1 MMIRMKLCKKYY
13 NGEECPYYN
22 KCSFLHE
29 NPAKFRDDFW
39 KTRESSTISIG
50 TCNNLEGNRVGT
62 MPARGTYLNA
72 KTCLKWMNTGS
83 CPFGD
88 NCFAHGDAE
97 LQDPDGSIE
106 AEAAV
111 AKANSTKAVIP
122 TLPTI
127 SCSTNDAPT
136 VPATAAME
144 EEKKAKKKLL
154 WKKLNKSTVL
164 MAIGLMINL

>member
-1 MMIRMKLCKKYY
+1 MKLCKKYY
-13 NGEECPYYN
+13 NGGN

-29 NPAKFRDDFW
+29 NPAKFRDDSW

-62 MPARGTYLNA
+62 MPARGTYWNA

-88 NCFAHGDAE
+88 NCRFAHGDAE
-97 LQDPDGSIE
+97 LQVPDGGIE

-127 SCSTNDAPT
+127 SSSTNDAPI
-136 VPATAAME
+136 VPASVPAAME
-144 EEKKAKKKLL
+144 EKKKAKKKLL
-154 WKKLNKSTVL
+154 
-164 MAIGLMINL
+164 